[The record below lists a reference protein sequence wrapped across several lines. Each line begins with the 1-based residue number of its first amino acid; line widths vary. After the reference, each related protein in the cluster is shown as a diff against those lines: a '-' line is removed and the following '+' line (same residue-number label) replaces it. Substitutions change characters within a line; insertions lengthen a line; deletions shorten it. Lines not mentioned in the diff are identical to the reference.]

1 MLEFSIACFQKKRIP
16 VSCNAANRAPKF
28 DKKKAET
35 QSFQDCVFEKSI
47 RCESVSA
54 DLDVMSES
62 AILWMAS
69 VDWVNGPYL
78 SGARKMCRTL
88 QIRKIGVQV
97 IIKLGNFLYSK
108 NCNELYLSRI
118 HV

>member
-1 MLEFSIACFQKKRIP
+1 MLE
-16 VSCNAANRAPKF
+16 
-28 DKKKAET
+28 
-35 QSFQDCVFEKSI
+35 
-47 RCESVSA
+47 
-54 DLDVMSES
+54 L
-62 AILWMAS
+62 AILWMMSA
-69 VDWVNGPYL
+69 DGVNGLYL
-78 SGARKMCRTL
+78 SGAREMCRTL